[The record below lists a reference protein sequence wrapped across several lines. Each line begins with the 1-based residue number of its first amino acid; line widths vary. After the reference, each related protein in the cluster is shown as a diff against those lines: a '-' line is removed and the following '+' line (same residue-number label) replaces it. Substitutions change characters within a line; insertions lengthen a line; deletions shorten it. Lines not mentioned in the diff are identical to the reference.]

1 MNPLDSRLAAFLS
14 DRTEVFHSIQHRH
27 EVWREDPF
35 DVESIHQEARA
46 SFERMLQRATTPPG
60 TPSGRIL
67 LLLGDS
73 GCGKTHL
80 LRTFRSLVHER
91 SLGFV
96 GYLQMTTSTSNYGRY
111 VLSNLIDSLDQP
123 YFEPGEPRS
132 GLRKLSDVL
141 LAQCGPVA
149 ALLADP
155 EQDPEEI
162 PVLVESAA
170 DDLQKQPAFE
180 KLDLD
185 LLRALLYLQRD
196 DTRIRSRVLKYLRC
210 EDLSTNDRKVLG
222 GMVPRIHDNH
232 PQEMVQH
239 LGRLIATLNQSLVL
253 CVDQLEGFDV
263 EAAQAQAFQRAMHLL
278 CDFAE
283 SAPSSLIVISC
294 LHTFWTG
301 LREKLHRSTLDR
313 IERDPEPLKLGN
325 LRTANEARLITE
337 RRLEH
342 LYALEDAPF
351 DPADPTYP
359 FPHEGF
365 ERLGGLTTREV
376 LDACRH
382 WREQAVRDQAL
393 PEQFPLRDAPKES
406 RTDSTEEQK
415 FLALDQAWNDFR
427 STHSTPPPEEDG
439 KLAELLVWALKAS
452 AEELET
458 GHRFDVRRL
467 GEVLQVDVSPGDEKL
482 HVALCNKGTQG
493 GGLANQ
499 IEQTRKEARG
509 RTPVVIRTSDFPS
522 NPKTQAAAELGK
534 LLSKGGR
541 RAVLEDSDSRTLIAL
556 RAFREQ
562 HGSRP
567 DFAAWLRSTRPL
579 TQLKPLR
586 DILSLD
592 LLRSGAPQ
600 PPKVVEFPKPAS
612 ARSAPPAPPKDTPST
627 EEASLTETAR
637 YGIPIQPANAAS
649 TEEASLTETARYG
662 VPIQPAN
669 AASTEEASL
678 TETARY
684 GIAIPRATPS
694 HTVPPPRPETPRKRE
709 PVRVGET
716 DSLLREPVVFNPD
729 EFTRHAAFLGGPGSG
744 KTTLALNVI
753 EQLALQGVPSILV
766 DRKGDLAGYASDA
779 FWTATVGD
787 PRRATRQTA
796 LRDRLDVALF
806 TPGHPGGRP
815 LAIPI
820 VPDGLDA
827 LPDFDRQQA
836 TRHAAEALAGMLDYR
851 QSPKDKSCRTLL
863 AQAIDQYV
871 QLTRE
876 SVSLE
881 RLVKFIGDKD
891 PRLVNAVGRLDV
903 KLFDKLADDL
913 DRLRL
918 DAKMLLDSGA
928 EKLDM
933 DLLLGR
939 GTHALPGRTRL
950 SIVSTK
956 FLGDNNNVL
965 FWVSQLLIE
974 VTRWLSRNPS
984 PTVQAAI
991 LFDEADLY
999 LPATRQPSTK
1009 QPMENLIKRARS
1021 GGLGLMLATQ
1031 SPGDFD
1037 YKCRDN
1043 IRAWFIGRV
1052 KEKVSLDK
1060 MKPMLSEAR
1069 VDPAKIPGQ
1078 ATGEFHVARDGR
1090 VDRVK
1095 AEPSA
1100 LATEQL
1106 SDDELL
1112 RLAARTRESGHPG
1125 T

>member
-1 MNPLDSRLAAFLS
+1 M
-14 DRTEVFHSIQHRH
+14 
-27 EVWREDPF
+27 
-35 DVESIHQEARA
+35 
-46 SFERMLQRATTPPG
+46 
-60 TPSGRIL
+60 
-67 LLLGDS
+67 
-73 GCGKTHL
+73 
-80 LRTFRSLVHER
+80 
-91 SLGFV
+91 
-96 GYLQMTTSTSNYGRY
+96 
-111 VLSNLIDSLDQP
+111 
-123 YFEPGEPRS
+123 
-132 GLRKLSDVL
+132 
-141 LAQCGPVA
+141 A

-170 DDLQKQPAFE
+170 DDLQKQPAFQ

-196 DTRIRSRVLKYLRC
+196 DTRIQSRVLKYLRC
-210 EDLSTNDRKVLG
+210 EDLSDNDRKVLG
-222 GMVPRIHDNH
+222 GMVPRTYDNH

-239 LGRLIATLNQSLVL
+239 LGRLMSTLNQSLVL
-253 CVDQLEGFDV
+253 CVDQLEGFDIDV
-263 EAAQAQAFQRAMHLL
+263 THIESTKAQSFRRAMHML

-283 SAPSSLIVISC
+283 RAPSSLIVISC
-294 LHTFWTG
+294 LKNFWDG
-301 LREKLHRSTLDR
+301 LKGQLTKPILDR
-313 IERDPEPLKLGN
+313 IERDPLPLQLETV
-325 LRTANEARLITE
+325 RTAEEARLITE

-342 LYALEDAPF
+342 LYAMEDAPF
-351 DPADPTYP
+351 DPAEPTYP

-365 ERLGGLTTREV
+365 DRLAGLATRRCSMPAGV
-376 LDACRH
+376 GVSRRSASSPCPADSR
-382 WREQAVRDQAL
+382 WMYRMSPWL
-393 PEQFPLRDAPKES
+393 PPGPSKPLVV
-406 RTDSTEEQK
+406 
-415 FLALDQAWNDFR
+415 LDQAWNDFR
-427 STHSTPPPEEDG
+427 STHSTPPPDEDG
-439 KLAELLVWALKAS
+439 PLAELLVWALKAS
-452 AEELET
+452 ADELET

-467 GEVLQVDVSPGDEKL
+467 GEVLQVDISPGDEKL
-482 HVALCNKGTQG
+482 HVALCNRGTQG

-509 RTPVVIRTSDFPS
+509 RTPVVIRTGDFPS

-556 RAFREQ
+556 RAFREE

-567 DFAAWLRSTRPL
+567 DFAAWLRSSRPL

-592 LLRSGAPQ
+592 QLRSGTPQ
-600 PPKVVEFPKPAS
+600 PTQVIEFPKPAS
-612 ARSAPPAPPKDTPST
+612 ARSAPRALPEDT
-627 EEASLTETAR
+627 
-637 YGIPIQPANAAS
+637 AS

-662 VPIQPAN
+662 VPIQPAST
-669 AASTEEASL
+669 ASTDDVSL

-684 GIAIPRATPS
+684 GVPIQPASPPRA
-694 HTVPPPRPETPRKRE
+694 PPPARPEPPRKRE

-716 DSLLREPVVFNPD
+716 DSLLREPVVFSPD
-729 EFTRHAAFLGGPGSG
+729 EFTRHAAFLGGSGSG
-744 KTTLALNVI
+744 KTTLALNII
-753 EQLALQGVPSILV
+753 EQLALQGVPTLLV

-779 FWTATVGD
+779 FWTGTVGD
-787 PRRATRQTA
+787 PRRAMRQSA

-939 GTHALPGRTRL
+939 GAHALPGRTRL

-984 PTVQAAI
+984 PTLQAAM

-999 LPATRQPSTK
+999 LPAMRQPSTK
-1009 QPMENLIKRARS
+1009 QPMENLLKRARS

-1069 VDPAKIPGQ
+1069 VDPARIPGQ

-1112 RLAARTRESGHPG
+1112 RLAARTRDSGHLAS
-1125 T
+1125 